1 MVPFAVVGGLVSVHL
16 VVQEVADWESE
27 ALVQVP
33 IEAVEE
39 EMELKQMDG
48 PDYTMA
54 QGQKRLAKC

>member
-1 MVPFAVVGGLVSVHL
+1 MVGGLVLQMHL
-16 VVQEVADWESE
+16 VVQEVAEWESE

-33 IEAVEE
+33 IEPVEE
-39 EMELKQMDG
+39 ETELKQMDG